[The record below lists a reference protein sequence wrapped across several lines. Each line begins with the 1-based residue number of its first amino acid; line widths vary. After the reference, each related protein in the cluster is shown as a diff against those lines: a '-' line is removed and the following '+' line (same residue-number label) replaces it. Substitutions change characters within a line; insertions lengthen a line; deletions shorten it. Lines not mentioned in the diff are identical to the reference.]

1 MNSLL
6 SLLQPYPFER
16 LNALKAGIIPADLP
30 HIALSIGEPKHLPP
44 EFVVKKLSESL
55 GKISVYP
62 KTQGIFELRHAIAQ
76 WLEKRF
82 HLISGSIN
90 PDQHVLPLNGTRE
103 GLFSF
108 IQAAVTH
115 DREALV
121 LMPNPFYQIYEG
133 ATLLAGA
140 TPYFLNCL
148 PDNNYH
154 PDYDAIDE
162 ATWRKCQLLVLCS
175 PGNPT
180 GAVTTKETLV
190 KLIQL
195 ADKYDFI
202 IASDECYSEI
212 YFDEAIPPTGLLEAC
227 ASIGR
232 HHYER
237 CVVFHSLSK
246 RSNLP
251 GLRSGFIA
259 GDKDILKAFLSYR
272 TYHGSA
278 MPEPTQIASTIAWQD
293 EQHVIE
299 NRIFYTRKFNR
310 TLEALDG
317 CLNVSMPQAAFYLWP
332 QLPENDET
340 FCQKLFAE
348 QNLTLLPGQY
358 LSRLNLSCLGHGIN
372 PGLNHAR
379 LALVATEAECIDAAQ
394 RIKTF
399 VRKHYR

>member
-1 MNSLL
+1 MNPLL
-6 SLLQPYPFER
+6 KLLQPYPFER
-16 LNALKAGIIPADLP
+16 LNNLKAGIEPVDLL
-30 HIALSIGEPKHLPP
+30 HISLSIGEPKHLPP

-55 GKISVYP
+55 GKICVYP
-62 KTQGIFELRHAIAQ
+62 KTQGIYELRSAIAQ

-82 HLISGSIN
+82 HLNAGSIN

-115 DREALV
+115 NSESLV

-148 PDNNYH
+148 PANDYH
-154 PDYDAIDE
+154 PDYETIDE
-162 ATWRKCQLLVLCS
+162 ATWRKCQLLILCS

-180 GAVTTKETLV
+180 GAVTSKETLI
-190 KLIQL
+190 KLIHL

-202 IASDECYSEI
+202 IAADECYSEI
-212 YFDEAIPPTGLLEAC
+212 YFDEATPPTGLLEAC
-227 ASIGR
+227 KSIGR

-259 GDKDILKAFLSYR
+259 GDKDILKAFLNYR

-299 NRIFYTRKFNR
+299 NRLLYTQKFNR
-310 TLEALDG
+310 TLETLEG
-317 CLNVSMPQAAFYLWP
+317 CLNVAMPDAAFYLWP
-332 QLPENDET
+332 QLPENDEL

-348 QNLTLLPGQY
+348 QNITLLPGQY
-358 LSRLNLSCLGHGIN
+358 LSRLGHGIN

-379 LALVATEAECIDAAQ
+379 LALVATEAECIDAAR
-394 RIKTF
+394 RIKAF
-399 VRKHYR
+399 VRKNYP